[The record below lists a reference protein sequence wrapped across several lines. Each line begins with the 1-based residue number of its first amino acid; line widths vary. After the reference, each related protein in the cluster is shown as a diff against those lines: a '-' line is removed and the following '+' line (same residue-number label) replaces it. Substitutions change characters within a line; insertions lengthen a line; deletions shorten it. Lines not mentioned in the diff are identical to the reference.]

1 MRSLFFIVRKER
13 KQPSP
18 FDSTR
23 QSSVCVQ
30 REFMEESDKTVRA
43 GELVVD
49 MQDKDG
55 DGDGDGN
62 DDCDLVSLERRW
74 RDYYDGGWFVM
85 LEHG

>member
-1 MRSLFFIVRKER
+1 MRFLFFIVRKER
-13 KQPSP
+13 EQPSP

-23 QSSVCVQ
+23 QSRVCVQ

-43 GELVVD
+43 GELVAD
-49 MQDKDG
+49 MQDG

-62 DDCDLVSLERRW
+62 GDCDLVSLERRR
-74 RDYYDGGWFVM
+74 RDYQDGGWFEM

>member
-1 MRSLFFIVRKER
+1 MRFLFFIVRKER
-13 KQPSP
+13 EQPSP

-23 QSSVCVQ
+23 QSRVCVQ

-43 GELVVD
+43 GELVAD
-49 MQDKDG
+49 MQDE

-62 DDCDLVSLERRW
+62 GDWDLVSLERRR
-74 RDYYDGGWFVM
+74 RDYQDGGWFVM

>member
-1 MRSLFFIVRKER
+1 MRFLFFIVRKER
-13 KQPSP
+13 EQPSP

-23 QSSVCVQ
+23 QSRVCVQ

-43 GELVVD
+43 GELVAD
-49 MQDKDG
+49 IQDEDG

-62 DDCDLVSLERRW
+62 GDCDLVSLERRR
-74 RDYYDGGWFVM
+74 RDYQDSGWFVM

>member
-23 QSSVCVQ
+23 QSRVCVQ

-43 GELVVD
+43 GELVAD
-49 MQDKDG
+49 MQDE

-62 DDCDLVSLERRW
+62 GDWDLVSLERRR
-74 RDYYDGGWFVM
+74 RDYQDGCWFVM

>member
-13 KQPSP
+13 EQPSP

-23 QSSVCVQ
+23 QSRVCEQ
-30 REFMEESDKTVRA
+30 REFVEESDKTVRA
-43 GELVVD
+43 GELVPD
-49 MQDKDG
+49 MQDG

-62 DDCDLVSLERRW
+62 DDCNLVPLQRRR
-74 RDYYDGGWFVM
+74 RDYQDGGWFVM